1 VALVGPNGAGK
12 STLMRLLSG
21 REAPDGGERV
31 PGFHAEIA
39 FFAQDEGTR
48 FDPGAS
54 VYESVLAQA
63 PTAFVPQVRGLLGAF
78 LFSGD
83 SVDKRVAALS
93 GGELNRLAIAALLVR
108 PSNVLLLDEPT
119 NHLDLAAKDAL
130 LDSLRAYPGTIVFVS
145 HDRHFLDGL
154 ATQVVEVGGGGLY
167 EYPGTYPSY
176 LWHRHHTQKGKEVV
190 STAAATGAADSDAAS
205 GQTGAATV
213 LRAGRDR
220 GRGPSRQQKIE
231 SLERAIAELESR
243 RQRFSRV
250 LSDPVLFADR
260 DKGDF
265 YLREYQETENQLAR
279 LYAQW
284 EKLHD
289 EAGEAS

>member
-1 VALVGPNGAGK
+1 
-12 STLMRLLSG
+12 
-21 REAPDGGERV
+21 
-31 PGFHAEIA
+31 
-39 FFAQDEGTR
+39 
-48 FDPGAS
+48 
-54 VYESVLAQA
+54 
-63 PTAFVPQVRGLLGAF
+63 LGAF

-83 SVDKRVAALS
+83 SVEKRVAALS

-154 ATQVVEVGGGGLY
+154 ATHVVEVGGGDLY

-176 LWHRHHTQKGKEVV
+176 LWHRRPTHGGK
-190 STAAATGAADSDAAS
+190 AAATAAPAPSPKTQGAS
-205 GQTGAATV
+205 GPDAPSGEPAAAAGA
-213 LRAGRDR
+213 RAGRGR
-220 GRGPSRQQKIE
+220 GRGPSRQQRIE
-231 SLERAIAELESR
+231 SLERAIADLESR
-243 RQRFSRV
+243 KQRFARV

-265 YLREYQETENQLAR
+265 YLREHQEAENQLAR

-289 EAGEAS
+289 GAGEAS